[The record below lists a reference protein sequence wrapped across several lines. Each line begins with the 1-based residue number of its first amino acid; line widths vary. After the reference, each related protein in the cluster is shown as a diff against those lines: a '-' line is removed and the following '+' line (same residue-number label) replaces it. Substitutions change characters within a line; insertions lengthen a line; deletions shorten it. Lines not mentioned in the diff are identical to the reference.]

1 MNGRDYLLVMAKG
14 FVKDLVGDDFLKF
27 KITPVEL
34 EYNKD
39 CKLQEEDKLKFLTLI
54 ARNEATSLAKVKEKI
69 TIDFIK
75 IGQQDATERQ
85 RDATNTKVHEK

>member
-1 MNGRDYLLVMAKG
+1 M
-14 FVKDLVGDDFLKF
+14 
-27 KITPVEL
+27 EL

-85 RDATNTKVHEK
+85 QHDVTNKKVEYVT